1 MTYFK
6 DLFET
11 LDAKISISFYQTL
24 EGLEGRNNRNKN
36 EKARNMLFT
45 YGGKTADLMAVEFK
59 WAYKQIFKRYA
70 TANNYIEFIV
80 DLYGHRN
87 GWSKRHVIFV
97 IDYIYYKNLE
107 HHFKA
112 INKGA
117 FAPSAHVDGD
127 VVEAHEEFKIVEII
141 NSVLEKGVAYE

>member
-1 MTYFK
+1 MTIFK
-6 DLFET
+6 DFYNT
-11 LDAKISISFYQTL
+11 IDAKLTITMFSSLDSLKKPSTRAK
-24 EGLEGRNNRNKN
+24 E

-45 YGGKTADLMAVEFK
+45 YDGATAELMAVEFK
-59 WAYKQIFKRYA
+59 WAYKQLFKRYA

-87 GWSKRHVIFV
+87 GWSKRHVLFV

-112 INKGA
+112 INRGA

-141 NSVLEKGVAYE
+141 NSVIERGIDNE

>member
-6 DLFET
+6 DLFDT
-11 LDAKISISFYQTL
+11 LEAKISISLYQRL
-24 EGLEGRNNRNKN
+24 EDFSDRNKN
-36 EKARNMLFT
+36 EKAHKARNMLFT
-45 YGGKTADLMAVEFK
+45 YDGKTADLMAVEFK

-87 GWSKRHVIFV
+87 GWSKEHVIFV

-112 INKGA
+112 IKKGA
-117 FAPSAHVDGD
+117 FAPSAHIEGD
-127 VVEAHEEFKIVEII
+127 LVEAHDEFKIVEII
-141 NSVLEKGVAYE
+141 NSVIERGIDDE